1 MAQLI
6 NFFFVDGIV
15 VRRTPLFL
23 AIALML
29 SGLVAVPATARAEG
43 TPVELVKIDPGV
55 GGFMSPNVSYVGT
68 VPVES
73 PGIGGRLLNVDGQQ
87 RFYMTGA
94 KGLTIFD
101 VTNPAVPKELSRLP
115 LPHFQNE
122 DVDVSDDGKR
132 IIISTDTA
140 AARLPGGASPG
151 QGNGIHVV
159 DASDVTAPKLVGFVA
174 IPSHTTT
181 CADAACNWLYGSE
194 GDIVDATNPAAP
206 VDTGKT
212 WFRNGVTS
220 SHALNRDAS
229 GLMVSDS
236 TPRLVLDVTDP
247 INPLVLASGKPDTR
261 KFGKDGLLQHNNV
274 RPRADQWIPRDPANP
289 ADADTTT
296 MRPGE
301 LLIGNSESNVNR
313 NCTDAGGLSTW
324 KMTDF
329 DKGAPLT
336 QVDVF
341 RPFNGDWQ
349 DGNPKANALG
359 CSGHWFT
366 VDGDM
371 VATSW
376 YEHGIRFFQV
386 DPATGKI
393 TQKGYF
399 QPVVTEAGAA
409 HWVTAP
415 NGDKYVLAP
424 DYARGLDILK
434 FTPDAPVPTEA
445 QFRASWMA
453 NAGKIGPSA
462 QAERFLCRLAQS

>member
-1 MAQLI
+1 M
-6 NFFFVDGIV
+6 
-15 VRRTPLFL
+15 RRTPALL
-23 AIALML
+23 ALALVFGM
-29 SGLVAVPATARAEG
+29 LVAVPATAEDQG
-43 TPVELVKIDPGV
+43 TPVDLVNLEPGV
-55 GGFMSPNVSYVGT
+55 GGFMSPNVTYVGT

-73 PGIGGRLLNVDGQQ
+73 PGIGGRLLAVDGQQ

-101 VTNPAVPKELSRLP
+101 VTNPAAPKELGRLP

-132 IIISTDTA
+132 VIISTDTA
-140 AARLPGGASPG
+140 AVRVTPGAPSPVA
-151 QGNGIHVV
+151 QGNGIHII
-159 DASDVTAPKLVGFVA
+159 DTSTVTAPKLVGFIA
-174 IPSHTTT
+174 LSNHTTT
-181 CADAACNWLYGSE
+181 CADAACNYLYGSS
-194 GDIVDATNPAAP
+194 GHIVDATDPANPQN
-206 VDTGKT
+206 TGLK
-212 WFRNGVTS
+212 WFRNGVTG

-229 GLMVSDS
+229 GLMISDS

-247 INPLVLASGKPDTR
+247 LNPVALAEGRPDTR

-274 RPRADQWIPRDPANP
+274 RPRAEQWVPRVEGDVDPA
-289 ADADTTT
+289 

-324 KMTDF
+324 NMADF
-329 DKGAPLT
+329 DKGKALT

-341 RPFNGDWQ
+341 RPFNGDWA

-366 VDGDM
+366 VDSDM
-371 VATSW
+371 VVTSW
-376 YEHGIRFFQV
+376 YEHGVRFFHV

-399 QPVVTEAGAA
+399 QPVVTQAGAA

-434 FTPDAPVPTEA
+434 FTPEAPTPTPEE
-445 QFRASWMA
+445 FRASWMA
-453 NAGKIGPSA
+453 NLGKVGPQA
-462 QAERFLCRLAQS
+462 QVERYLCKLSQN

>member
-1 MAQLI
+1 MRCRSAL
-6 NFFFVDGIV
+6 
-15 VRRTPLFL
+15 L
-23 AIALML
+23 ALALL
-29 SGLVAVPATARAEG
+29 LGTVAAVPATATDEG
-43 TPVELVKIDPGV
+43 TAIELKQLDPGV

-68 VPVES
+68 IPVES
-73 PGIGGRLLNVDGQQ
+73 PGIGGRLVTVDGQQ

-101 VTNPAVPKELSRLP
+101 VTDPAAPKELGRLP

-122 DVDVSDDGKR
+122 DVDVSDDGSR
-132 IIISTDTA
+132 VIISTDTA
-140 AARLPGGASPG
+140 AVRLPGQPGAGTSA
-151 QGNGIHVV
+151 NGMHII
-159 DASDVTAPKLVGFVA
+159 DASTVSAPKVVGFM
-174 IPSHTTT
+174 PLSNHTTT
-181 CADAACNWLYGSE
+181 CADAACNWLYGSS
-194 GDIVDATNPAAP
+194 GHIVDATDPTAP
-206 VDTGKT
+206 KDTGLK
-212 WFRNGVTS
+212 WFRNGVTG

-247 INPLVLASGKPDTR
+247 ANPVALTDGKPDTK

-274 RPRADQWIPRDPANP
+274 RPRADEWVPREEGDLDPA
-289 ADADTTT
+289 

-313 NCTDAGGLSTW
+313 NCTDAGGLSSW
-324 KMTDF
+324 SMTNF
-329 DKGAPLT
+329 DKGEKMVQL
-336 QVDVF
+336 DVF
-341 RPFNGDWQ
+341 RPFNGDWV

-371 VATSW
+371 VVTSW
-376 YEHGIRFFQV
+376 YEHGIRFFHV

-399 QPVVTEAGAA
+399 QPVATQAGAA

-415 NGDKYVLAP
+415 NGDKYVLAA

-434 FTPDAPVPTEA
+434 FTPEAPVPTEEE
-445 QFRASWMA
+445 FRASWMA
-453 NAGKIGPSA
+453 NLGTVGALA
-462 QAERFLCRLAQS
+462 ATERYLCKLSGS